1 MDFMKQIW
9 PQIVSSIITASI
21 IAVRVTIWQ
30 TATNGGLISFLSGA
44 TVSELE
50 QVSGELEELK
60 EQTDRHIR
68 NLVDVRTTHILV
80 RTRGRG
86 PDPSWPDV
94 TYIAPHLPA
103 GPAVYTLGDLACG
116 QEYEAVAAWHEIGT
130 SPPTSDF
137 LYSMDANVT
146 DGETVQVTVRAM
158 QGSSG
163 YAYVDV
169 FVLCRLRTE
178 GP

>member
-21 IAVRVTIWQ
+21 IAVGVTIWQ

-103 GPAVYTLGDLACG
+103 GPAVYTLGDLASLWSGVRSCG
-116 QEYEAVAAWHEIGT
+116 RLARNRHQ
-130 SPPTSDF
+130 PPYQR
-137 LYSMDANVT
+137 LLVL
-146 DGETVQVTVRAM
+146 DGCQRH
-158 QGSSG
+158 
-163 YAYVDV
+163 
-169 FVLCRLRTE
+169 RR
-178 GP
+178 